1 MRVAPLFSLLVTHE
15 YYDGPCPDVEF
26 VLNAASD
33 HTARGGR
40 LMLRQSPGKL
50 DVMFE
55 QADDDEPLVS
65 IGGAT
70 LRVALRLTNPAF
82 RSFTDPTAFA
92 PSRVLRFDN
101 SKVVR
106 RLDPAEIPAEGLTID
121 PELAPLAVIAIADI
135 IIPAEFYDSPAE
147 FAIEF
152 NARNERLS
160 YYVVARNYSTADLN
174 ALTVQDAGFGDDGRP
189 EIAFTRINAA
199 GLTDTDLPRSA
210 LGDDSAHVVL
220 FRSTNKVPRLRRARH
235 RIQLLRNT
243 KPIIDNLPQPAPDA
257 PSANLIVH
265 VSKPKP

>member
-1 MRVAPLFSLLVTHE
+1 VRVAPLFSLLVTHE
-15 YYDGPCPDVEF
+15 YYDGPCPDIEF

-33 HTARGGR
+33 HIARGGR

-55 QADDDEPLVS
+55 RAGDDDPLVS
-65 IGGAT
+65 IAGAR

-82 RSFTDPTAFA
+82 RSFTDPTTFA
-92 PSRVLRFDN
+92 ASRVLRFDN
-101 SKVVR
+101 TKVAR
-106 RLDPAEIPAEGLTID
+106 RLDPVQIPPEGVTVD

-135 IIPAEFYDSPAE
+135 TIAAAFYDNPAEFEIAFS
-147 FAIEF
+147 
-152 NARNERLS
+152 ARDEKLS
-160 YYVVARNYSTADLN
+160 YYVVARNYSPADLN
-174 ALTVQDAGFGDDGRP
+174 ALTVQDAGFGDDGRA

-199 GLTDTDLPRSA
+199 GFTDTELPRSS

-220 FRSTNKVPRLRRARH
+220 FRSTDPVPRVRRARR

-243 KPIIDNLPQPAPDA
+243 KPIIDNLPQPAPDS
-257 PSANLIVH
+257 PSANVIVH